1 MGGNKKRQK
10 KLKNVPQIPGI
21 QVPTSVADTSLLKDL
36 TRGQQ
41 CYFYSIMRIYDSR
54 PQWEA
59 LQSRYIQSLAHQQRL
74 GYITQQEALACG
86 TLLIESTK
94 KASAKVAKQW
104 TVSQKSS
111 AMTRKCLSARPKSA
125 VGPRAH
131 SARHSDQ
138 LGPKDSGSSLSQS
151 LSILQKL
158 TLTSLTAKKMNTWP
172 SHKIHVDIFPKQP
185 DSQQSK
191 K

>member
-41 CYFYSIMRIYDSR
+41 SYFYSIMRIYDSR

-59 LQSRYIQSLAHQQRL
+59 LQSRYIQRLAHQQRL

-104 TVSQKSS
+104 TVSRKSS

-125 VGPRAH
+125 AGPRAH
-131 SARHSDQ
+131 SARC
-138 LGPKDSGSSLSQS
+138 
-151 LSILQKL
+151 
-158 TLTSLTAKKMNTWP
+158 
-172 SHKIHVDIFPKQP
+172 
-185 DSQQSK
+185 
-191 K
+191 